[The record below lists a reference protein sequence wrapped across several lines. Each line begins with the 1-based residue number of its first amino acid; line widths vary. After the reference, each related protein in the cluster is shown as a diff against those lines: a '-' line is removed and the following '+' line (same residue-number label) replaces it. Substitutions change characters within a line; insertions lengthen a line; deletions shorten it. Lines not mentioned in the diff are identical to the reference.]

1 MLYKKKKHHHETN
14 FNYMYRTVRLASL
27 ITTLLLL
34 FSANIFA
41 QLSDEQVIR
50 EAMKYNQQGMSQ
62 SQIFQ
67 ELSKRGVTAIQFQRI
82 RERMNKQEVQKN
94 SSSGQIQVN
103 PMRGQISDQNLFT
116 SKKQNIP
123 TDTTPPQ
130 NRIFGHDFFS
140 RENLTFAP
148 NVNMPTPAN
157 YVLGPGDEVIIDVWG
172 DSELNLKYV
181 IAPDGYINIPGLGHI
196 QLNGMTVEQ
205 ATARI
210 RRSFSSIYSDLDSDQ
225 PRTFLGISVG
235 NTRTIKVN
243 VMGEVLQP
251 GTYTLTSFASAFHAL
266 YAAGGTNKIGS
277 LRDIKV
283 FRNGKVAASID
294 IYEYLMKGNNMG
306 DITLRDGDVV
316 KVEPVG
322 ILAQIVGEVKRPMK
336 YEMRPEETMSDLIRF
351 AGGFAGKAYQKNV
364 HLDRKGQTSMESYTI
379 TDDQYSRFNLHDGDS
394 ITVGDILRKYTNAVE
409 IEGAVNRPGKYAIGD
424 NLRTLKDLI
433 RIAQGTTGDAYLLR
447 ALLYREKDDLTQT
460 MESIDL
466 VALMENSI
474 PDMVLRRNDKLFIPS
489 VIGLTDSLTV
499 YIGGEVRNAGEYP
512 YAANMSVED
521 IILQAGGLT
530 ESASTARV
538 DVFRRIKNPGS
549 TTTSNTTGEFF
560 TFSLKDGLIVAGNKD
575 FTLRPFDQVVV
586 RKSPGYEEQQNI
598 FVEGEVLFGG
608 QYAKLY
614 KDERL
619 SSFIN
624 RAGGLTQQA
633 YAKGARLSR
642 KLNEAEIL
650 RAKDALRASA
660 KIQKD
665 SLFIDELEL
674 SSQYVGIDLERA
686 LKTPGGED
694 DIILRDGDVI
704 TVPYYVGTVKISG
717 GVMYPNTVTYN
728 RGMSLSSYIR
738 QAGGYSRLAMKNK
751 PFVIYMNGKVSS
763 GRWAKIEPGCE
774 IVVPEKPDKE
784 PMSVQAI
791 LGISTSVASLAL
803 LIVNLIK

>member
-1 MLYKKKKHHHETN
+1 
-14 FNYMYRTVRLASL
+14 MYRTVRLASL

-34 FSANIFA
+34 FSVNIFA

-50 EAMKYNQQGMSQ
+50 EAMKYNEQGMSQ

-103 PMRGQISDQNLFT
+103 PMRGETDDKSLIIREDQQIST
-116 SKKQNIP
+116 E
-123 TDTTPPQ
+123 TTPSQ

-181 IAPDGYINIPGLGHI
+181 IAPDGYINIPGLGRI

-306 DITLRDGDVV
+306 DITLRDGDVI

-474 PDMVLRRNDKLFIPS
+474 PDIVLRRNDKLFVPS

-549 TTTSNTTGEFF
+549 TITSNTTGEFF

-650 RAKDALRASA
+650 RAKDALRAST

-738 QAGGYSRLAMKNK
+738 QAGGYSRLAMKSK
-751 PFVIYMNGKVSS
+751 PFVIYMNGKVAS

>member
-1 MLYKKKKHHHETN
+1 
-14 FNYMYRTVRLASL
+14 MYRTVRLASL

-103 PMRGQISDQNLFT
+103 PMRGQIDDQDLFT

-549 TTTSNTTGEFF
+549 TITSNTTGEFF